1 MKIFRLIL
9 TVITISVP
17 SILLAQSDSFVY
29 WEPEFEMK
37 ISTESPWSYSF
48 GIVNRSLHYKEVA
61 GETSNDYNQ
70 EHIELNHFTSYK
82 TGSNTS
88 VALGLRYRFRE
99 VFNDSRYDEMRTV
112 EQFVYKHP
120 GSSIGLAHRLRAEQ
134 RFLNVVTVHRFR
146 YRLAI
151 SQSLGEDYS
160 VGLSTEAL
168 YSVAHERKPELE
180 QRISLELENSSL
192 KNIDLSV
199 GVEYQHENYIYNLE
213 KEFFLATGIT
223 LNL

>member
-1 MKIFRLIL
+1 MTIYRLIL
-9 TVITISVP
+9 TLISFSLP
-17 SILLAQSDSFVY
+17 SILLAQSDTFVY

-70 EHIELNHFTSYK
+70 EHIELNHFTTYK
-82 TGSNTS
+82 TSSNTS
-88 VALGLRYRFRE
+88 FALGLRYRFRE
-99 VFNDSRYDEMRTV
+99 IFNDSRYDEMRTV

-120 GSSIGLAHRLRAEQ
+120 GSSIGLAHRLRTEQ

-146 YRLAI
+146 YRLAV
-151 SQSLGEDYS
+151 SQPLGEDFL

-168 YSVAHERKPELE
+168 YSVANERKPELE
-180 QRISLELENSSL
+180 QRISLEFENSSL
-192 KNIDLSV
+192 KNIDISL
-199 GVEYQHENYIYNLE
+199 GVEYQHENYIYDLE
-213 KEFFLATGIT
+213 KEFFLSTGIT